1 MKRALFEHH
10 GPQNHGEVRRYQF
23 DGFEIFPLQRA
34 LLRDGVR
41 VLLTGKPIDT
51 LLLLVERAGE
61 TVSKDDLLA
70 QVWNGAAI
78 EENNLSQ
85 SGSALRRALGE
96 KRLRGWR

>member
-1 MKRALFEHH
+1 
-10 GPQNHGEVRRYQF
+10 
-23 DGFEIFPLQRA
+23 
-34 LLRDGVR
+34 LRDGVR

-85 SGSALRRALGE
+85 SVSALRRALGE